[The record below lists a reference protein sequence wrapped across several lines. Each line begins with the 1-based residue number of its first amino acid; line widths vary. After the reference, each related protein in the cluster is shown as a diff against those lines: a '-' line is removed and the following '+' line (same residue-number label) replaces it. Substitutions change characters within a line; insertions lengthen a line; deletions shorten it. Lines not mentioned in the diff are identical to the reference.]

1 MNQETNIDKI
11 MEKLVH
17 ERMVNILESNKLFYH
32 RQFGFWSKHSTLH
45 GLTTIT
51 EDIKK
56 SINEGKL

>member
-32 RQFGFWSKHSTLH
+32 RQFGF
-45 GLTTIT
+45 
-51 EDIKK
+51 
-56 SINEGKL
+56 